1 MAPLRKKR
9 KVSPGNESDESDS
22 VEHAAYTTL
31 AVVPRI
37 AGKTFIA

>member
-22 VEHAAYTTL
+22 VERTQPSSPSRACMILCYH
-31 AVVPRI
+31 
-37 AGKTFIA
+37 